1 MNDSHRS
8 AIDRCGQSAPYYWHL
23 WMDTLGNNVMKADQV
38 QWGDICIRRAALI
51 MRHGLRNGLFV

>member
-1 MNDSHRS
+1 
-8 AIDRCGQSAPYYWHL
+8 L
-23 WMDTLGNNVMKADQV
+23 WMDTPGNNVMKADQV